1 MGGNME
7 ERRADRFEITL
18 KDVYDVANKTEA
30 TVQRLVSATETI
42 VKDDE
47 DHEAR
52 IRLLESLRWKT
63 TAALTIAGVAGSIV
77 TVNTVKLW
85 ISGG

>member
-1 MGGNME
+1 ME

-30 TVQRLVSATETI
+30 TVQRLVSATENI
-42 VKDDE
+42 VEDDK

-52 IRLLESLRWKT
+52 LRLLESMRWKT